1 MALKE
6 LTKITKRLQLLRENN
21 RLSKPKLNFKDF
33 WLKEK
38 MEKEK
43 LLLSPASLITDF
55 ICVFFYSRFQRVGQ
69 K

>member
-6 LTKITKRLQLLRENN
+6 LTRITKRLQLLRENN

-38 MEKEK
+38 MEKEE
-43 LLLSPASLITDF
+43 AAAFT
-55 ICVFFYSRFQRVGQ
+55 C
-69 K
+69 